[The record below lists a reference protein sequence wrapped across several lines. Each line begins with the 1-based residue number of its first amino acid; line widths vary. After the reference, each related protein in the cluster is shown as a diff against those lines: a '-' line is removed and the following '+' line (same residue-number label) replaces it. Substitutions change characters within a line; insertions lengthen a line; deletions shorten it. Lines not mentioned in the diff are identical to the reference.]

1 MHRLRLEL
9 GDFETLRLWKC
20 FIFPLFLVLRYM
32 DFFPM
37 PSNMT
42 TDFLFE
48 KSANYFPS
56 EEAPQR
62 AAALLPKA
70 KIITLLINPSDR
82 AYSWYQVLYSAYIRT
97 TYSPV
102 CSHVTCFIFAGI
114 LTSHCSYVCSLLHL
128 CKGSNNRSDL
138 SVKFSMW
145 KMSRHLLRSQVCL
158 INETWMPTT
167 WQLKCYA
174 TVFPSIKGLMRITQP
189 CSTPSLMSS
198 VPNLEHQHP
207 CAHSRAA
214 VSSRVSTP
222 HT

>member
-1 MHRLRLEL
+1 
-9 GDFETLRLWKC
+9 
-20 FIFPLFLVLRYM
+20 
-32 DFFPM
+32 M

-82 AYSWYQVLYSAYIRT
+82 AYSWYQVLYSAYMRT
-97 TYSPV
+97 TYSPG
-102 CSHVTCFIFAGI
+102 CSHVTCLFLMIRSSQCR
-114 LTSHCSYVCSLLHL
+114 TVCSLLPL

-145 KMSRHLLRSQVCL
+145 KMSQHLLRPQVCL
-158 INETWMPTT
+158 INET
-167 WQLKCYA
+167 
-174 TVFPSIKGLMRITQP
+174 
-189 CSTPSLMSS
+189 
-198 VPNLEHQHP
+198 
-207 CAHSRAA
+207 
-214 VSSRVSTP
+214 
-222 HT
+222 

>member
-1 MHRLRLEL
+1 MGCLVGRDAAGAASKVIQKPSVKQNWNYGFILGLSFIHRLRLEL

-97 TYSPV
+97 TYSPG
-102 CSHVTCFIFAGI
+102 CSHVTCLIFAGYWLLI
-114 LTSHCSYVCSLLHL
+114 VVMYAVCCIS
-128 CKGSNNRSDL
+128 
-138 SVKFSMW
+138 
-145 KMSRHLLRSQVCL
+145 
-158 INETWMPTT
+158 
-167 WQLKCYA
+167 A
-174 TVFPSIKGLMRITQP
+174 
-189 CSTPSLMSS
+189 
-198 VPNLEHQHP
+198 
-207 CAHSRAA
+207 RAA
-214 VSSRVSTP
+214 IIGLIYL
-222 HT
+222 